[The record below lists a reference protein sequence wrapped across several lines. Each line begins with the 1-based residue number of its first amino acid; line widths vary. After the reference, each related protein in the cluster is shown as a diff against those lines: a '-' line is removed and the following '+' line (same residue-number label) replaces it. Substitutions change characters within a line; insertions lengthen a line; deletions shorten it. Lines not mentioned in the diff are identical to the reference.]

1 MRHIV
6 RSDQNMITKVK
17 IQERRERD
25 KCTQRALE
33 IEKNGVGQKLNV
45 FSRLNEIVV
54 FVLKC
59 IIFRTLQQYV

>member
-1 MRHIV
+1 M
-6 RSDQNMITKVK
+6 
-17 IQERRERD
+17 
-25 KCTQRALE
+25 QRAVE

>member
-1 MRHIV
+1 
-6 RSDQNMITKVK
+6 MITKVK
-17 IQERRERD
+17 IQERRERG
-25 KCTQRALE
+25 KCMQRALE